1 MSLTPLDRNAIRQ
14 SFNRAASS
22 YDHHAVLQREVE
34 SRLLERIEF
43 QRNVPAMILDLGS
56 GTGSGSHALAT
67 LFQDASVI
75 ALDWAPAMLA
85 KARVRDG
92 TNNGTNDGTGTGSA
106 RNPYPLCADMHALPL
121 AARSVD
127 LVFSNLAL
135 QWSYDLPAIFRE
147 FRRIM
152 KADAMLVFTCF
163 GPDTLYELK
172 QAWRAVDDLPHVND
186 YPDMHDIGDEMLA
199 AGFREPVMDAERLKL
214 EYPDVLSLMRDL
226 KGIGAHNVASQRAH
240 GLTGKDHLRLM
251 LDAYEQYR
259 QNDRYPASYEVI
271 YGTAF
276 APAEGQ
282 PVKSPDGDV
291 ATFSVEALLSSSRN
305 RKQS

>member
-22 YDHHAVLQREVE
+22 YDRHAVLQREIE

-43 QRNVPAMILDLGS
+43 QRIEPLTILDLGC
-56 GTGSGSHALAT
+56 GTGSASRSLAAR
-67 LFQDASVI
+67 FPRANVI

-85 KARVRDG
+85 QAGAHQETYPDPSG
-92 TNNGTNDGTGTGSA
+92 GLS
-106 RNPYPLCADMHALPL
+106 PLCADMHALPL
-121 AARSVD
+121 AARCAD

-135 QWSYDLPAIFRE
+135 PWSYDLPAIFCE
-147 FRRIM
+147 LRRTM
-152 KADAMLVFTCF
+152 KADAMLIFTSF

-172 QAWRAVDDLPHVND
+172 QAWRAVDNLPHVND

-199 AGFREPVMDAERLKL
+199 AGFREPVMDAERLRL
-214 EYPDVLSLMRDL
+214 EYPDVLSLMREL
-226 KGIGAHNVASQRAH
+226 KGIGAHNVASKRAP
-240 GLTGKDHLRLM
+240 GLTGKEHLRTM
-251 LDAYEQYR
+251 LEAYEPFR
-259 QNDRYPASYEVI
+259 RNDRYPASYEVI

-282 PVKSPDGDV
+282 PVKTPEGDM
-291 ATFSVEALLSSSRN
+291 ATFSVDALLSGSRK
-305 RKQS
+305 RKPS